1 MNQPSFY
8 AAAYLRI
15 KSIKEVPGPNIS
27 PLLLKEK
34 NISLKSYLLSVG
46 QMNNFDIIKSICK
59 EMVQEKEYNQIIH
72 EEFSQDYNKNN
83 HEDNHE
89 VTVTEFAQKQTTDCF
104 SNFLLKL
111 SNAQMTLIDVPLQF
125 EVVDLQ
131 TMNIYLSKLH
141 SFLISSLNLY
151 KDVNEKVTQAAIEK
165 SLELEKKRKLTEEQ
179 LNNCSSKKR
188 YIINKLK
195 SKKESLSLKNMSLQE
210 KIIKNNKEM
219 EEMKLKLRNTK
230 KKWKKHK
237 EEMEE
242 IQRSQE
248 KHYNFT

>member
-1 MNQPSFY
+1 
-8 AAAYLRI
+8 
-15 KSIKEVPGPNIS
+15 
-27 PLLLKEK
+27 
-34 NISLKSYLLSVG
+34 
-46 QMNNFDIIKSICK
+46 
-59 EMVQEKEYNQIIH
+59 
-72 EEFSQDYNKNN
+72 
-83 HEDNHE
+83 
-89 VTVTEFAQKQTTDCF
+89 
-104 SNFLLKL
+104 
-111 SNAQMTLIDVPLQF
+111 
-125 EVVDLQ
+125 
-131 TMNIYLSKLH
+131 MNIYLSKLH